1 MFFSYFEKGYGELC
15 FGANCHPFRVIY
27 SALIP
32 EIFMIGFN

>member
-1 MFFSYFEKGYGELC
+1 MYFSYFEKGRGELY
-15 FGANCHPFRVIY
+15 FEATCHPFKVFY